1 MSEKAAAGSRQYL
14 TFRLDNDEYA
24 VNVENV
30 REILDVCPITK
41 VPQTPEFMLGVIN
54 LRGGVV
60 PVVDLRVKF
69 GFSAAE
75 QTELTC
81 IIVVEVMVDDD
92 LTVLGVLV
100 DSVQEV
106 LEIEE
111 MEPPP
116 RIGNRLRTEF
126 IHGMGKRDDAFV
138 IVLDIDSIF
147 STSELTLL
155 QQTEEDVAV

>member
-126 IHGMGKRDDAFV
+126 IHGMGKRGDAFV